1 MQKNFPLALV
11 IALIAMLSA
20 PGARAADE
28 AAKIGFVDMP
38 KALQTVEAGKKARA
52 SLEKEANAKKKSL
65 QDEDAQIKK
74 MVEEFKKKSLAMSD
88 EARGKKQAEI
98 QERAMRF
105 QELQVRTQGE
115 LEQKQAELA
124 EPIVNKLRD
133 VISELAKSRGYTV
146 VLEKN
151 KNMVLYS
158 LDKDDMT
165 AEVIERYNKAN
176 KS

>member
-1 MQKNFPLALV
+1 MKQTFSLA
-11 IALIAMLSA
+11 IAILLSLGLNA
-20 PGARAADE
+20 GLARAADE
-28 AAKIGFVDMP
+28 QKIAFVDMP

-52 SLEKEANAKKKSL
+52 SLEKEANSKKKSL

-74 MVEEFKKKSLAMSD
+74 MIDEFKKKSLAMSD
-88 EARGKKQAEI
+88 DARMKKQQEI

-105 QELQVRTQGE
+105 EELKMRTQGE

-133 VISELAKSRGYTV
+133 ILSELAKSKGYTAV
-146 VLEKN
+146 IEKN
-151 KNMVLYS
+151 KNVVLYS
-158 LDKDDMT
+158 LDKDDLT
-165 AEVIERYNKAN
+165 NELIERYNKAN